1 MSTFLHAGRP
11 GQIFIKVCGLTN
23 LSDAAL
29 CTELGV
35 NAVGFLL
42 QPEDAQ
48 KPRSDDEDRLSIADA
63 ISLVAGLPNGL
74 LPVLLLHTV
83 ELATILKYCETIR
96 PGALQVQKPV
106 SPTDLAQVRKAFPGI
121 AVIKKFSVVPGTT
134 TLDSMWSEISRY
146 TEADAIDAILL
157 DSKLGGRGEVH
168 DWPLSAQLVQRSASL
183 PIILAGG
190 LKPHTVGEAIRT
202 VRPFGADVMSAVT
215 QGRERRAFKDATALR
230 AFVQAVREGSVQ

>member
-1 MSTFLHAGRP
+1 MSPFLHAGRP
-11 GQIFIKVCGLTN
+11 GQIFIKICGLTN
-23 LSDAAL
+23 LADAAL

-63 ISLVAGLPNGL
+63 VSLVAGLPNGL

-121 AVIKKFSVVPGTT
+121 AVIKNFSVVP
-134 TLDSMWSEISRY
+134 
-146 TEADAIDAILL
+146 
-157 DSKLGGRGEVH
+157 V
-168 DWPLSAQLVQRSASL
+168 
-183 PIILAGG
+183 
-190 LKPHTVGEAIRT
+190 
-202 VRPFGADVMSAVT
+202 
-215 QGRERRAFKDATALR
+215 
-230 AFVQAVREGSVQ
+230 